1 MVSQST
7 NRIKRLISQDRS
19 IVAPFIERIFI
30 ALHVIRCRLIKSG
43 LEILIKNFFLQVL
56 LDDPTRGF
64 DDIVVV
70 RRNLDK
76 LRVLRWERV
85 DTLESLHLRRNI

>member
-7 NRIKRLISQDRS
+7 NRIKRLISQDFS

-30 ALHVIRCRLIKSG
+30 ALHVIRCRLIKK
-43 LEILIKNFFLQVL
+43 LEILIKNFFHQVL

-64 DDIVVV
+64 GDIVLV
-70 RRNLDK
+70 RRNLDQ
-76 LRVLRWERV
+76 LHVLRWERV
-85 DTLESLHLRRNI
+85 VALESLHLRRNI